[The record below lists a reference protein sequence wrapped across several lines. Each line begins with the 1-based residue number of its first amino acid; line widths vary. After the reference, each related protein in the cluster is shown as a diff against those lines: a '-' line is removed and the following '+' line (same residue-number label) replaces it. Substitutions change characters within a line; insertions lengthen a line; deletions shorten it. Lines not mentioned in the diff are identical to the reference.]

1 MSHYSSMMSQDDP
14 VPFTQLSFRDVGP
27 SQSQLDDIPSY
38 LQTDDSSASQLT
50 DDFSRLSVHRSTSV
64 SSRDDTKEDKAAEEA
79 EDASLQPF
87 DFATLPPH
95 ACRYCGIHSPSS
107 VVKCNDCNSWFCNSR
122 GTTSGAHIIHHL
134 VRAKH
139 KHISLHADSTLGDT
153 VLECYNCGCRN
164 VFLLGFI
171 PAKSDSVVVLLCR
184 SPCLSVGLKDSNW
197 DVNQWLPLIEDRQFL
212 PWLVKPPS
220 DTEQLRSRSLSAAQ
234 LAKLEE
240 AWKVNPSATIESVE
254 AEGQAG
260 EDVLAPLPIRY
271 EDAFHYQ
278 NLFGPLVQL
287 EAEYDKRVKESSTQ
301 HNITVRWDVGL
312 NRKKLAIFRL
322 SRQDDADLRLVV
334 GDELA
339 LKHSGGDEEWMG
351 VGNVVKIGV
360 ADEITL
366 ELRGTGVPVDQTTG
380 FSVDFV
386 WKSVSFDRMQ
396 KAMKTFAVD
405 EYSVTG
411 YLYHL
416 LLGHEVEQQVIKAN
430 LPQVIQ
436 APGLPELNFSQA
448 SAVKTVLCRPF
459 SLIQGPPGT
468 GNFAAR
474 ARGSTIPSVVMN
486 QLTTALVCARCLFV
500 QARQLQAP
508 PSSSTS
514 LSRTRVRCW
523 YALLPTL
530 PWIS

>member
-38 LQTDDSSASQLT
+38 LQSDDSSAAQLT
-50 DDFSRLSVHRSTSV
+50 DDFNRLAVHRSTSNL
-64 SSRDDTKEDKAAEEA
+64 SRDDTKEDRVEEA
-79 EDASLQPF
+79 EDASLQPY
-87 DFATLPPH
+87 DFTALPAH

-107 VVKCNDCNSWFCNSR
+107 VVKCNDCSSWFCNSR

-220 DTEQLRSRSLSAAQ
+220 DAEQLRSRSLSATQ

-240 AWKVNPSATIESVE
+240 AWKVNPHATIESVE

-287 EAEYDKRVKESSTQ
+287 EAEYDKRVKDSSTQ

-312 NRKKLAIFRL
+312 NRKKLAIFKL

-334 GDELA
+334 GDELQ
-339 LKHSGGDEEWMG
+339 LKHSGGDEEWIG
-351 VGNVVKIGV
+351 AGNVVKLGV

-366 ELRGTGVPVDQTTG
+366 ELRGTGVPVDHTSG

-416 LLGHEVEQQVIKAN
+416 LLGHDVEQQVIKAN
-430 LPQVIQ
+430 LPPTIQ

-468 GNFAAR
+468 
-474 ARGSTIPSVVMN
+474 S
-486 QLTTALVCARCLFV
+486 TTAQPITHTPLHLTDSSCL
-500 QARQLQAP
+500 R
-508 PSSSTS
+508 
-514 LSRTRVRCW
+514 R
-523 YALLPTL
+523 
-530 PWIS
+530 